1 MMNFT
6 GMSFFGLVPILL
18 FLVYVVIIGL
28 GIYALILFIKV
39 ARRGIEALDIYL
51 QEKRGGYR
59 P

>member
-18 FLVYVVIIGL
+18 FLVYVVVIGL

>member
-1 MMNFT
+1 MHFT
-6 GMSFFGLVPILL
+6 EMSFFGLVPMLL
-18 FLVYVVIIGL
+18 FLVYLVVISL

-51 QEKRGGYR
+51 HDKRGGFR

>member
-1 MMNFT
+1 MHFT
-6 GMSFFGLVPILL
+6 EMSFFGLVPMLL
-18 FLVYVVIIGL
+18 FLVYLVVISL

-51 QEKRGGYR
+51 HEKRGGFR